1 MSNVPRPRL
10 TYANVTSTLALFLAL
25 GGGAYAATSLP
36 ARSVGTTQLKS
47 SAVTRA
53 KIKRSAVNGSK
64 VANES
69 LTGADIKEA
78 TLGVVPLAAQ
88 ATALARVTY
97 KGAPGRGPGRR
108 QPGRAHRA
116 GRHGHGRVRSGPAC
130 RLGRREGRQPGR
142 RVRRGQLPRRR
153 RDGVDR
159 PDRQRGPDAGRV
171 RGDRGLHDRDRG
183 RLTRSAAARRRAGVH
198 RSRGADRDEGAHRD
212 GRGALERDRDRHE
225 AADIGARDPG
235 LRLIAGPAAAAAD

>member
-97 KGAPGRGPGRR
+97 KGAPGAVPGDVNPAAPTGPVATATVACD
-108 QPGRAHRA
+108 PGQHA
-116 GRHGHGRVRSGPAC
+116 VSGGVKVDNPAVAFV
-130 RLGRREGRQPGR
+130 E
-142 RVRRGQLPRRR
+142 
-153 RDGVDR
+153 DSF
-159 PDRQRGPDAGRV
+159 PDAGGTAWTV
-171 RGDRGLHDRDRG
+171 RIGN
-183 RLTRSAAARRRAGVH
+183 AAPTPVGFVAIAVCTTVTAAG
-198 RSRGADRDEGAHRD
+198 
-212 GRGALERDRDRHE
+212 
-225 AADIGARDPG
+225 
-235 LRLIAGPAAAAAD
+235 